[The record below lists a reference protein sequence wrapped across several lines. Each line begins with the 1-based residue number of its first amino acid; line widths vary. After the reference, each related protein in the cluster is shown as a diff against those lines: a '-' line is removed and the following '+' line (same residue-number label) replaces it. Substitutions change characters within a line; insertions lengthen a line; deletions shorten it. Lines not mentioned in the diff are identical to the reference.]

1 MTQKHLQNIQI
12 LRIIF
17 TIILMITIQREKRR
31 ILIVL
36 DDMIADITTNKKF
49 QP

>member
-1 MTQKHLQNIQI
+1 
-12 LRIIF
+12 
-17 TIILMITIQREKRR
+17 MITIQREKRR

>member
-1 MTQKHLQNIQI
+1 
-12 LRIIF
+12 
-17 TIILMITIQREKRR
+17 MITIQREKGR
-31 ILIVL
+31 ILIAL